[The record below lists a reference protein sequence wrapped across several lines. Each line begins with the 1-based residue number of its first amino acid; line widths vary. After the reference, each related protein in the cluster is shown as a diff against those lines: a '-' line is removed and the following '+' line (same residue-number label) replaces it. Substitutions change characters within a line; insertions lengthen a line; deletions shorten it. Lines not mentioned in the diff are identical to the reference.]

1 MPSFSAYFPSFLR
14 VRNHSRLLAFLI
26 APFFPA
32 IFSCDNPKMEEPE
45 RTEPWKKE
53 AEDVPSDQSTK
64 KRMFQVAPG
73 QILQFELPGRQARP
87 EGAVGGISGHILV
100 NLNALQFVS
109 GELHFDLQQLRV
121 VPESTRPSLKKKNG
135 TANGSETTASE
146 PYDGTKLA
154 HQWLGLDAQV
164 PHHEKNRRATFVI
177 ESARDL
183 SHPNAYSG
191 ALRKP
196 EDGAAGEVRQVYL
209 SAVGQLKMRGLS
221 VDRLISLTA
230 KFYFP
235 KSTKRGSVPSKISIS
250 LRGAT
255 HVPLAE
261 YEISPRDAAGHV
273 ISEQLDL
280 LGPVIGS
287 VAKMSGTIEFLPNSE
302 FSADEK

>member
-1 MPSFSAYFPSFLR
+1 
-14 VRNHSRLLAFLI
+14 
-26 APFFPA
+26 
-32 IFSCDNPKMEEPE
+32 MEEPE

-53 AEDVPSDQSTK
+53 AENVPSEQS
-64 KRMFQVAPG
+64 KRKRIFQVAPG
-73 QILQFELPGRQARP
+73 QLLQFELPGRQARP
-87 EGAVGGISGHILV
+87 EGAVGGISGSILV
-100 NLNALQFVS
+100 DLNALQFVS
-109 GELHFDLQQLRV
+109 GELRFDLQELRV
-121 VPESTRPSLKKKNG
+121 VPESTRASSKKKKG
-135 TANGSETTASE
+135 AAANGAEKTASE
-146 PYDGTKLA
+146 TYDGTKLA
-154 HQWLGLDAQV
+154 HQWFGLGSQV
-164 PHHEKNRRATFVI
+164 PHHEENRQAVFVV

-191 ALRKP
+191 ALRKR
-196 EDGAAGEVRQVYL
+196 EDGAVGEVRQVYL

-235 KSTKRGSVPSKISIS
+235 EPAKRGSVPSKIGIS

-261 YEISPRDAAGHV
+261 YEISPRDAAGHI

-287 VAKMSGTIEFLPNSE
+287 VAKMGGTIEFLPKSE
-302 FSADEK
+302 PSAHEK